1 MNKYFNYPIEK
12 FSSKETPFYYY
23 DENLLRDTLQ
33 SLKNEI
39 KERPFVVYY
48 AIKANHNIKLLKIIK
63 EYDIG
68 VDTVSGGEIKCA
80 LEAGFPSE
88 KIVFAGVGKTEKEI
102 NYAIDNNIYC
112 FNVESI
118 PELESINEIAKN
130 KNKIVNIAFRIN
142 PNIDAHTHKYITT
155 GVNDNKFGIYLQDI
169 DNIINDVLND
179 KEKYSNVKFIG
190 IHFHI
195 GSQILDVNNFKPL
208 VNLINE
214 MQEKFKEKKIELTY
228 IDVGGGLGID
238 YDTPEKNPIP
248 NFKEYFELYSKINL
262 LPNQKIHFELG
273 RSIICQCG
281 SMISKVTYIKKS
293 PNKNFAIMDAG
304 MTDLIRPALYQA
316 IHQIR
321 NLNNLNGE
329 KEKYDVVGPICESS
343 DVFIQDYFMGK
354 AKKGDYFAFLS
365 AGAYGESMASMYNA
379 RELIKGYLS
388 SEF

>member
-1 MNKYFNYPIEK
+1 M
-12 FSSKETPFYYY
+12 
-23 DENLLRDTLQ
+23 
-33 SLKNEI
+33 
-39 KERPFVVYY
+39 
-48 AIKANHNIKLLKIIK
+48 
-63 EYDIG
+63 
-68 VDTVSGGEIKCA
+68 
-80 LEAGFPSE
+80 
-88 KIVFAGVGKTEKEI
+88 
-102 NYAIDNNIYC
+102 
-112 FNVESI
+112 
-118 PELESINEIAKN
+118 
-130 KNKIVNIAFRIN
+130 
-142 PNIDAHTHKYITT
+142 
-155 GVNDNKFGIYLQDI
+155 
-169 DNIINDVLND
+169 ND

>member
-1 MNKYFNYPIEK
+1 MNKYFKFPIEK
-12 FSSKETPFYYY
+12 FKLKETPFYYY
-23 DENLLRDTLQ
+23 DEDLLRDTLK
-33 SLKNEI
+33 SLKEEI
-39 KERPFVVYY
+39 KEKPFIIHY
-48 AIKANHNIKLLKIIK
+48 AIKANHNLKLLKIIK
-63 EYDIG
+63 EFGIG

-80 LEAGFPSE
+80 LDAGFSSE

-155 GVNDNKFGIYLQDI
+155 GINDNKFGIYLQDI

-195 GSQILDVNNFKPL
+195 GSQILDVNNFNPL

-238 YDTPEKNPIP
+238 YETPEKNPIP

>member
-1 MNKYFNYPIEK
+1 MNKYFKFPIEK
-12 FSSKETPFYYY
+12 FKLKETPFYYY
-23 DENLLRDTLQ
+23 DEDLLRDTLK
-33 SLKNEI
+33 SLIEQI
-39 KERPFVVYY
+39 KDKPFIIHY
-48 AIKANHNIKLLKIIK
+48 AIKANHNLKILKIIK
-63 EYDIG
+63 EFEIG

-80 LEAGFPSE
+80 LEAGFSSE

-155 GVNDNKFGIYLQDI
+155 GINDNKFGIYLQDI

-195 GSQILDVNNFKPL
+195 GSQILDVNNFNPL

-238 YDTPEKNPIP
+238 YETPEKNPIP

>member
-1 MNKYFNYPIEK
+1 MSGYFNYPIEK
-12 FSSKETPFYYY
+12 FSSEETPFYYY
-23 DENLLRDTLQ
+23 DENLLRDTLR

-80 LEAGFPSE
+80 LEAGFPNE

-238 YDTPEKNPIP
+238 YETPEKNPIP

>member
-1 MNKYFNYPIEK
+1 ME
-12 FSSKETPFYYY
+12 SKEKITEVLENIYEKNKNENSSLPTSSEFMESKLTEKNESSVKISNT
-23 DENLLRDTLQ
+23 ENLDSGNNLIN
-33 SLKNEI
+33 K
-39 KERPFVVYY
+39 VY
-48 AIKANHNIKLLKIIK
+48 
-63 EYDIG
+63 
-68 VDTVSGGEIKCA
+68 S
-80 LEAGFPSE
+80 

-112 FNVESI
+112 FNVESV

-130 KNKIVNIAFRIN
+130 KKKIVNIAFRIN

-238 YDTPEKNPIP
+238 YETPEKNPIP